1 VDVKRL
7 TRTAAVFA
15 ALLAVAQP
23 TATARAQVCVG
34 QPPIAALDQYCNTLP
49 TPDGR
54 PQPVA
59 RRPGRSTPPLSDTLP
74 LQEVATLRDAGGPAS
89 ALLLL
94 PTAAPIG
101 RGAAGAERRR
111 RALRAAQSVIASGE
125 LDAPMGQPRTA
136 VAKLATASP
145 DLLGGA
151 FRWGLVA
158 STLGLAAI
166 AWLRFRERLKL

>member
-7 TRTAAVFA
+7 TRTATAFA
-15 ALLAVAQP
+15 ALVAFALP
-23 TATARAQVCVG
+23 TAPAQAQLCVG
-34 QPPIAALDQYCNTLP
+34 RPPVAALDQYCDALP
-49 TPDGR
+49 TSDGR
-54 PQPVA
+54 PQPVGA
-59 RRPGRSTPPLSDTLP
+59 RPGGPSPALRDTLP
-74 LQEVATLRDAGGPAS
+74 RETVAQLRAAGAGAS

-101 RGAAGAERRR
+101 RGAAAAERRS
-111 RALRAAQSVIASGE
+111 RALREAQSVMASGE
-125 LDAPMGQPRTA
+125 LDAPAGPPGTA

-145 DLLGGA
+145 DVLGGA

-158 STLGLAAI
+158 STLGLAAV